1 VLLGRLYEEPEDEL
15 LLREVLRTVELLR
28 ELLPAAVPRL
38 TDEEPV
44 LRRMTASFAPERLL
58 PDVRTA
64 LDELEPVRP
73 VTTRTDDVRSPLPER
88 EEAAVDPVR
97 EAVDAPRL
105 DAVLC

>member
-1 VLLGRLYEEPEDEL
+1 MLLGRLYDDDAP
-15 LLREVLRTVELLR
+15 LLRDEEL
-28 ELLPAAVPRL
+28 RL
-38 TDEEPV
+38 TEEEPV

-64 LDELEPVRP
+64 LDVLEPVRP
-73 VTTRTDDVRSPLPER
+73 VTTRTEDVRSLPER
-88 EEAAVDPVR
+88 EDAAVDPVR

>member
-1 VLLGRLYEEPEDEL
+1 MLLGRLYDDDAP
-15 LLREVLRTVELLR
+15 LLRDEEL
-28 ELLPAAVPRL
+28 RL
-38 TDEEPV
+38 TEEEPV
-44 LRRMTASFAPERLL
+44 LRRITASSAPERLL

>member
-1 VLLGRLYEEPEDEL
+1 MLLGRLYDDDAP
-15 LLREVLRTVELLR
+15 LLRDEEL
-28 ELLPAAVPRL
+28 RL

-44 LRRMTASFAPERLL
+44 LRRMTASSAPERLL

-73 VTTRTDDVRSPLPER
+73 VTTRTEDVRSLPER
-88 EEAAVDPVR
+88 EDAAVDPVR

>member
-1 VLLGRLYEEPEDEL
+1 MLLGRLYDDDAP
-15 LLREVLRTVELLR
+15 LLRDEEL
-28 ELLPAAVPRL
+28 RL
-38 TDEEPV
+38 TEEEPV
-44 LRRMTASFAPERLL
+44 LRRMTASSAPERLR